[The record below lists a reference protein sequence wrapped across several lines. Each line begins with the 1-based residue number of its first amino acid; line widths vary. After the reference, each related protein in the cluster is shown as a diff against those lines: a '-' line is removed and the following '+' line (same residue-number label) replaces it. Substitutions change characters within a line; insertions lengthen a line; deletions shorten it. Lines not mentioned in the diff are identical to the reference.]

1 MSDNEE
7 LKGAFFVDGNCQIMS
22 KGTITVNGATRY
34 CSLLKAQSQKGEEIY
49 ELAVSAGRVY
59 YNPPE
64 KKQNPKSPDVSG
76 KVTIDGQGYKF
87 GAWNNVA
94 ASGQNYLGISMSVND
109 GGSQHFG
116 SSNQQSTNQQP
127 QTNSF
132 DKDDIP
138 F

>member
-87 GAWNNVA
+87 GAWNKCL
-94 ASGQNYLGISMSVND
+94 YLYSKTF
-109 GGSQHFG
+109 SQY
-116 SSNQQSTNQQP
+116 SILPIARSRSTL
-127 QTNSF
+127 
-132 DKDDIP
+132 IGLRY
-138 F
+138 